1 MAFTLGLT
9 KDYLNYIKRDEIVK
23 NDDDTY
29 TVPFINGKTETFNKK
44 DIKKNVMEYIE
55 ANKKTLEPALNNN
68 EGPKEEVKETT
79 TEIALKEETGIV
91 LRKETQDFIEANIED
106 LKAILKE
113 YRLKRIVVD
122 NKISLDIPK
131 EIKGIPIDTVLSIK
145 GNKEIY
151 KKLKKFADDNDLKVS
166 VLFNYF
172 IYKLLNEF
180 NAW

>member
-55 ANKKTLEPALNNN
+55 ANKKVLEPALNSN
-68 EGPKEEVKETT
+68 EEPKEAT

-131 EIKGIPIDTVLSIK
+131 EIREISIDTVLSIK
-145 GNKEIY
+145 GNKEVY

>member
-29 TVPFINGKTETFNKK
+29 TVPFISGKVETFNKK

-55 ANKKTLEPALNNN
+55 ANKKALEPALNSN
-68 EGPKEEVKETT
+68 EESKEAT

-131 EIKGIPIDTVLSIK
+131 EIREISIDTVLSIK
-145 GNKEIY
+145 GNKEVY

>member
-1 MAFTLGLT
+1 MAFTLGLS
-9 KDYLNYIKRDEIVK
+9 KEYLNYIKRDEIVK

-44 DIKKNVMEYIE
+44 EIKKTVIEYIK
-55 ANKKTLEPALNNN
+55 ANKDTLEPALNSD
-68 EGPKEEVKETT
+68 EEPKEAT

-106 LKAILKE
+106 FKAILKE
-113 YRLKRIVVD
+113 YRLKRVVVD
-122 NKISLDIPK
+122 NDISLDIPK
-131 EIKGIPIDTVLSIK
+131 EIREIPIDTVLSIK
-145 GNKEIY
+145 GNKETY
-151 KKLKKFADDNDLKVS
+151 RKLKRFADDNGLKVS

-172 IYKLLNEF
+172 IYKLLSGF

>member
-9 KDYLNYIKRDEIVK
+9 KEYLNYIKRDEIVK
-23 NDDDTY
+23 NDDTY
-29 TVPFINGKTETFNKK
+29 TIPFINGKIEVFNKEK
-44 DIKKNVMEYIE
+44 IKKTIMDYIE
-55 ANKKTLEPALNNN
+55 ANKDTLEPALNSD
-68 EGPKEEVKETT
+68 EEAKETT

-91 LRKETQDFIEANIED
+91 LRKETQNFIEENIED

-122 NKISLDIPK
+122 NDISLDIPK
-131 EIKGIPIDTVLSIK
+131 EIREIPIDTVLSIK
-145 GNKEIY
+145 GNKETY
-151 KKLKKFADDNDLKVS
+151 RKLKRFADDNGLKVS

-172 IYKLLNEF
+172 IYKLLSGF

>member
-1 MAFTLGLT
+1 MAFTLGLS
-9 KDYLNYIKRDEIVK
+9 KEYLNYIKRDEIVK

-44 DIKKNVMEYIE
+44 EIKKTVIEYIK
-55 ANKKTLEPALNNN
+55 ANKDKLEPALNSN
-68 EGPKEEVKETT
+68 EEPKEAT

-91 LRKETQDFIEANIED
+91 LRKETQSFIEDNIED

-113 YRLKRIVVD
+113 YRLKRVVVD
-122 NKISLDIPK
+122 NDISLDIPK
-131 EIKGIPIDTVLSIK
+131 EIREIPIDTVLSIK
-145 GNKEIY
+145 GNKEAY
-151 KKLKKFADDNDLKVS
+151 RKLKRFADDNGLKVS

-172 IYKLLNEF
+172 IYKLLSGF

>member
-9 KDYLNYIKRDEIVK
+9 KEYLNYIKRDEIVK
-23 NDDDTY
+23 NDDTY
-29 TVPFINGKTETFNKK
+29 TIPFINGKTEVFSKEK
-44 DIKKNVMEYIE
+44 IKKTIMDYIE
-55 ANKKTLEPALNNN
+55 ANKDTLEPALNSD
-68 EGPKEEVKETT
+68 EEPKETT

-91 LRKETQDFIEANIED
+91 LRKETQDFIEENIED

-122 NKISLDIPK
+122 NEISLDIPK
-131 EIKGIPIDTVLSIK
+131 EIREIPIDTVLSIK
-145 GNKEIY
+145 GNKETY
-151 KKLKKFADDNDLKVS
+151 RKLKRFADDNGLKVS

-172 IYKLLNEF
+172 IYKLLSGF